1 MTDFSDSREASED
14 RLKSTKLKTWALAHL
29 DQQVVK
35 FAAMKWYSKEGNKSQ
50 IQIRVNKIQ

>member
-14 RLKSTKLKTWALAHL
+14 RLKSTKKTWALAHL

-35 FAAMKWYSKEGNKSQ
+35 FAAMKWYSKDGNKAKS
-50 IQIRVNKIQ
+50 K